1 MQLRTPP
8 DFMDE
13 YILHSLST
21 VAARSS
27 AGCYCRSWH
36 ADIWTRRMLLQIH
49 TFLHMKFRAHMTNT
63 AELSIVCSDSWYHR
77 DYSFT
82 RSQEHDGL
90 WCACKMNVWTPRSD
104 TILKQLI
111 VPANSWQS
119 CHILLCHP
127 LSVLS
132 THHRRDWRLK
142 DWWCNWK
149 EKRRSNEKMRRH
161 NLWQVRNRK
170 NVKISVNRWE
180 LKFPK
185 DWDISQSLGNSQRLG
200 IFKITASWQFNFG
213 KYPKNN
219 REKPRPRPA

>member
-1 MQLRTPP
+1 MCTWFIQ
-8 DFMDE
+8 

-36 ADIWTRRMLLQIH
+36 ADIWTLRMLLQIH
-49 TFLHMKFRAHMTNT
+49 TFLHMKLRAHMTNT
-63 AELSIVCSDSWYHR
+63 AELSIVCSDSWHHR

-82 RSQEHDGL
+82 RSQAHDGL

-161 NLWQVRNRK
+161 NFWEYAIEKMWKFLWIVGNW
-170 NVKISVNRWE
+170 NFPKIGIFPNLWE
-180 LKFPK
+180 IKIPK
-185 DWDISQSLGNSQRLG
+185 DWEFS
-200 IFKITASWQFNFG
+200 K
-213 KYPKNN
+213 
-219 REKPRPRPA
+219 

>member
-1 MQLRTPP
+1 MCTWFMQLRTPP

-27 AGCYCRSWH
+27 AGCYCRSCH
-36 ADIWTRRMLLQIH
+36 ADIWTRRMLLQIQ
-49 TFLHMKFRAHMTNT
+49 TCIHMKLRAHMTNT
-63 AELSIVCSDSWYHR
+63 AKLSIVCSDSWHHR

-82 RSQEHDGL
+82 RSQAHDGL

-104 TILKQLI
+104 T
-111 VPANSWQS
+111 
-119 CHILLCHP
+119 
-127 LSVLS
+127 
-132 THHRRDWRLK
+132 
-142 DWWCNWK
+142 
-149 EKRRSNEKMRRH
+149 
-161 NLWQVRNRK
+161 WQVRNRK

-185 DWDISQSLGNSQRLG
+185 DWDISQSLGNQNSQRLG
-200 IFKITASWQFNFG
+200 IFKLTASWQFNFG